1 MTKYCGSLSK
11 MILFI
16 EKIDKLLMY
25 YAQVMNEVCTFI
37 GTYFTASNNIATK
50 KEFLFQ
56 SSCTHPRGA
65 LHLISS

>member
-37 GTYFTASNNIATK
+37 GTYFTASNNIATN
-50 KEFLFQ
+50 KEFFFFRAVVHIRVEP
-56 SSCTHPRGA
+56 S
-65 LHLISS
+65 I